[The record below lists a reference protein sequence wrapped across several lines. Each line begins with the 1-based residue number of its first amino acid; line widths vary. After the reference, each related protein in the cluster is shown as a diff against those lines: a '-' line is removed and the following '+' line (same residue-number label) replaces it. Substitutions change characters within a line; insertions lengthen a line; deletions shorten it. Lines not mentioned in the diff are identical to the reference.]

1 MGAERAVVLV
11 HGAFVN
17 SRCWDGFKARY
28 EAAGRRVLA
37 PDWPLLDGDP
47 AALRDRPP
55 EGLAAIGVD
64 EVVDRYAT
72 VIQGLSEPPALIGH
86 SFGGLVVQRL
96 LDRGLGASGVAIHP
110 APPRGIP
117 PAPAA
122 VVSNFPVLWGRLLGR
137 AVSVMSRDA
146 FAGSF
151 ASTLPRADADAAW
164 DRLVA
169 PTPARPFL
177 QAATFS
183 SACAVDWRRAD
194 RAPLLIL
201 AGGADR
207 SVTAGMNR
215 ANHRAYTT
223 GRVELREFPDRDH
236 FTIGAPGWEEVADL
250 ALSWSDAASPSP

>member
-1 MGAERAVVLV
+1 MASRPVVLV

-28 EAAGRRVLA
+28 EAAGRAVHA
-37 PDWPLLDGDP
+37 PDWPLVEGDP

-55 EGLAAIGVD
+55 EGLGAVGLD
-64 EVVDRYAT
+64 EIVDRYAS
-72 VIQGLSEPPALIGH
+72 VIQGLAEPPALIGH
-86 SFGGLVVQRL
+86 SFGGLIVQRL

-110 APPRGIP
+110 APPRGVP
-117 PAPAA
+117 PSPRAA
-122 VVSNFPVLWGRLLGR
+122 LSNLPVLWGRALGR
-137 AVSVMSRDA
+137 SVTVMSRDA
-146 FAGSF
+146 FADSF
-151 ASTLPRADADAAW
+151 ANTLPRDQADAAW
-164 DRLVA
+164 DRVIA
-169 PTPARPFL
+169 PTPARPFV

-183 SACAVDWRRAD
+183 AACAVDWSRAD

-215 ANHRAYTT
+215 ANHRAYRS

-236 FTIGAPGWEEVADL
+236 FTIGAPGWEAVADL
-250 ALSWSDAASPSP
+250 ALSWSDEAA